1 MNRLRRSLEITL
13 LIVLALLILWGAEAL
28 ASSLF
33 SGPLQ

>member
-28 ASSLF
+28 ASNLF
-33 SGPLQ
+33 SRPLQ